1 VAERRQKQTMLSG
14 RASGATRLPWSGL
27 SGEGSR
33 LASFSRESIRA
44 SRDSDI
50 FVKNIVIYAIF

>member
-14 RASGATRLPWSGL
+14 SARGAARFPCNGL
-27 SGEGSR
+27 SGEGNRFASLSSER
-33 LASFSRESIRA
+33 ILAVRV
-44 SRDSDI
+44 SDI

>member
-1 VAERRQKQTMLSG
+1 MMLSG
-14 RASGATRLPWSGL
+14 SASGAARFPWSGR

-33 LASFSRESIRA
+33 FANFSSERRREFG
-44 SRDSDI
+44 DSDI

>member
-1 VAERRQKQTMLSG
+1 MLSG
-14 RASGATRLPWSGL
+14 SASGAARLPWSGL
-27 SGEGSR
+27 SGEGKR
-33 LASFSRESIRA
+33 FANFSRERIRA

>member
-1 VAERRQKQTMLSG
+1 
-14 RASGATRLPWSGL
+14 LPCSGL
-27 SGEGSR
+27 TGEGSR
-33 LASFSRESIRA
+33 FANFSSERTRA